1 MLLNLKSSPKSLNMK
16 GKRLLV
22 NGAGR
27 GNLGLMKAAKELGV
41 YTIVTGLAGPCKEL
55 ADKTYPE
62 VHPGH
67 PDEVLKVAELEHV
80 DGAAIT
86 CNDMG
91 LESVGRCNDVLH
103 LQGISEVVAKCAANK
118 LYMKE
123 KLVANGVRTARY
135 LNVYNETELNEAVSQ
150 LKLPVIIK
158 ATDLQGSRGI
168 CIVREQNEL
177 EVAYDEVMSL
187 THKDFCIV
195 EEFIEGIEFG
205 AQAFVYKGDVLFVL
219 PHGDETVMCKTAVP
233 VGHYM
238 PYKMGEALG
247 ADVDLQA
254 RKAIAALGLDNCAVN
269 IDFISRGDQAYI
281 IELTGRGGANGLT
294 DITGEYLGIDYY
306 EMMTVT
312 ALGGDPRAVFE
323 RRLAVP
329 RASISKMLISD
340 KSGIVKS
347 VKVQELPDT
356 EITLFIEAGSEVRAF
371 TNSNDDIG
379 QIVVWGKN
387 LEECNFKIDKAL
399 KAIIVELS

>member
-1 MLLNLKSSPKSLNMK
+1 MK

-27 GNLGLMKAAKELGV
+27 GNLGLMKAAKDLGV

-55 ADKTYPE
+55 AEKTYPD

-67 PDEVLKVAELEHV
+67 PDEVLKVAEQEHV
-80 DGAAIT
+80 DGVAIT

-91 LESVGRCNDVLH
+91 LESVGRCNDILH
-103 LQGISEVVAKCAANK
+103 LQGISEAVAKCAANK

-123 KLVANGVRTARY
+123 KLVANGVRTARFM
-135 LNVYNETELNEAVSQ
+135 NIHNEAELNEAVSQ
-150 LKLPVIIK
+150 LEFPVIVK

-168 CIVREQNEL
+168 CIVREKDKL
-177 EVAYDEVMSL
+177 KSAYEEVMSL

-195 EEFIEGIEFG
+195 EEFIEGVEFG
-205 AQAFVYKGDVLFVL
+205 AQAFVYKGEVLFVL

-238 PYKMGEALG
+238 PYTMSDALA

-269 IDFISRGDQAYI
+269 IDFISHSDQAYI

-294 DITGEYLGIDYY
+294 DITSKYFGIDYY
-306 EMMTVT
+306 KMIVVT
-312 ALGGDPRAVFE
+312 ALGGDPREIFAQ
-323 RRLAVP
+323 RLETP
-329 RASISKMLISD
+329 RAAVSKMLTSD
-340 KSGIVKS
+340 KSGIAKGVTVPS
-347 VKVQELPDT
+347 LPDT
-356 EITLFIEAGSEVRAF
+356 DITMFVGAGDEIRAF
-371 TNSNDDIG
+371 TNSNDDTG
-379 QIVVWGKN
+379 QIIVSGVD
-387 LEECNFKIDKAL
+387 LDECNQKIEQATKS
-399 KAIIVELS
+399 IVVEL

>member
-1 MLLNLKSSPKSLNMK
+1 MKKLLI
-16 GKRLLV
+16 

-27 GNLGLMKAAKELGV
+27 GNLGLMKAAKEMGV
-41 YTIVTGLAGPCKEL
+41 YAIVTGLEGPCKEL
-55 ADKTYPE
+55 ADKIYPD

-67 PDEVLKVAELEHV
+67 PDEVLKVAELEHI

-103 LQGISEVVAKCAANK
+103 LQGIKEEVAKCAANK

-123 KLVANGVRTARY
+123 KLVANGVRTARF
-135 LNVYNETELNEAVSQ
+135 LNIHSEAELNEAVKS
-150 LKLPVIIK
+150 LEFPVIVK

-168 CIVREQNEL
+168 CIVREEDEL
-177 EVAYDEVMSL
+177 TSAYDEVMSL

-195 EEFIEGIEFG
+195 EEFIEGTEFG
-205 AQAFVYKGDVLFVL
+205 AQAFVYKGEVLFVL

-238 PYKMGEALG
+238 PFPMSDVLA

-254 RKAIAALGLDNCAVN
+254 RKAISALGLDNCAVN
-269 IDFISRGDQAYI
+269 IDFISCDDKAYI

-294 DITGEYLGIDYY
+294 DITGEYFGIDYY
-306 EMMTVT
+306 KMMVLT
-312 ALGGDPRAVFE
+312 ALGGDPREIFSKK
-323 RRLAVP
+323 LTIP
-329 RASISKMLISD
+329 RASVSKMLTSN
-340 KSGIVKS
+340 KSGVAKS
-347 VKVQELPDT
+347 VFVPTLPDT
-356 EITLFIEAGSEVRAF
+356 DIIMFSQAGDEVRAF

-379 QIVVWGKN
+379 QIVVSGADLN
-387 LEECNFKIDKAL
+387 ECNRKIEV
-399 KAIIVELS
+399 AINSIKLGL

>member
-1 MLLNLKSSPKSLNMK
+1 MKKLLI
-16 GKRLLV
+16 

-27 GNLGLMKAAKELGV
+27 GNLGLMKAAKEMGV
-41 YTIVTGLAGPCKEL
+41 HTIVTGLEGPCKEL
-55 ADKTYPE
+55 ADKIYPE

-67 PDEVLKVAELEHV
+67 PDEVLEVAQKEKI

-103 LQGISEVVAKCAANK
+103 LQGIKEEVAKCAANK

-123 KLVANGVRTARY
+123 KLVANGVRTARFM
-135 LNVYNETELNEAVSQ
+135 NIHSEAELSDAVKS
-150 LKLPVIIK
+150 LEFPVIVK

-168 CIVREQNEL
+168 CIVRKEDKL
-177 EVAYDEVMSL
+177 KSAYDEVMSL

-195 EEFIEGIEFG
+195 EEFIGGTEFG
-205 AQAFVYKGDVLFVL
+205 AQAFVYKGEVLFVL

-238 PYKMGEALG
+238 PYSMSDALA

-269 IDFISRGDQAYI
+269 IDFISRADQAYI

-294 DITGEYLGIDYY
+294 DITGEYFGINYY
-306 EMMTVT
+306 KMMVVT
-312 ALGGDPRAVFE
+312 ALGGDPREIFAQ
-323 RRLAVP
+323 RLATP
-329 RASISKMLISD
+329 RASVSKMLTSD
-340 KSGIVKS
+340 KSGTVKS
-347 VKVQELPDT
+347 VTIPTLPDT
-356 EITLFIEAGSEVRAF
+356 DITMFIKARDEVRTF

-379 QIVVWGKN
+379 QIVVSGVNIKD
-387 LEECNFKIDKAL
+387 CNQKIKKAEKEL
-399 KAIIVELS
+399 KIEL

>member
-1 MLLNLKSSPKSLNMK
+1 M
-16 GKRLLV
+16 KRLLI

-27 GNLGLMKAAKELGV
+27 GNLGLIKSAKNMGV
-41 YTIVTGLAGPCKEL
+41 YTIVTGMAGPCHAF
-55 ADKTYPE
+55 ADKSYPE

-67 PDEVLKVAELEHV
+67 PDEVLEVAQQEKI

-103 LQGISEVVAKCAANK
+103 LQGIKEEVAKCAANK

-123 KLVANGVRTARY
+123 KLVANGVRTARFM
-135 LNVYNETELNEAVSQ
+135 NIHNEAELNDAVKS
-150 LKLPVIIK
+150 LEFPVIVK

-168 CIVREQNEL
+168 CIVREEDKL
-177 EVAYDEVMSL
+177 KSAYEEVMSL

-195 EEFIEGIEFG
+195 EEFIEGTEFG
-205 AQAFVYKGDVLFVL
+205 AQAFVYHGEVLFVL
-219 PHGDETVMCKTAVP
+219 PHGDETMMCKTAVP

-238 PYKMGEALG
+238 PYAMSDALA

-294 DITGEYLGIDYY
+294 DITSRYFGIDYY
-306 EMMTVT
+306 EMIVLT
-312 ALGGDPRAVFE
+312 ALGGDPREVYAKG
-323 RRLAVP
+323 LAAP
-329 RASISKMLISD
+329 RAVIYKMLTSD
-340 KSGIVKS
+340 KAGIAKS
-347 VKVQELPDT
+347 VTIPTLPDT
-356 EITLFIEAGSEVRAF
+356 DIIMFIKAGDEVRSF

-379 QIVVWGKN
+379 QVVVSGVD
-387 LEECNFKIDKAL
+387 LDECNQKIE
-399 KAIIVELS
+399 KAIQSINVELN

>member
-1 MLLNLKSSPKSLNMK
+1 MKKLLI
-16 GKRLLV
+16 

-27 GNLGLMKAAKELGV
+27 GNLGLMKAAKEMGV
-41 YTIVTGLAGPCKEL
+41 YTIVTGLEGPCKEL

-67 PDEVLKVAELEHV
+67 PDEVLEVAQQEKI

-91 LESVGRCNDVLH
+91 LESVGRCNDVLQ
-103 LQGISEVVAKCAANK
+103 LQGIKEKDAKCAVNK

-123 KLVANGVRTARY
+123 KLVANGVRTARFM
-135 LNVYNETELNEAVSQ
+135 NIHSEAELSDAVKI
-150 LKLPVIIK
+150 LEFPVIVK

-168 CIVREQNEL
+168 CIVREEDKL
-177 EVAYDEVMSL
+177 KSAYEEVMSL

-195 EEFIEGIEFG
+195 EEFIEGTEFG
-205 AQAFVYKGDVLFVL
+205 AQAFVYKGEVLFVL

-238 PYKMGEALG
+238 PYAMTDALA
-247 ADVDLQA
+247 ADVQLQA

-269 IDFISRGDQAYI
+269 IDFISRDDQAYI

-294 DITGEYLGIDYY
+294 DITGEYLGINYY
-306 EMMTVT
+306 KMMVVA
-312 ALGGDPRAVFE
+312 ALGGDPREVFSKK
-323 RRLAVP
+323 LSTP
-329 RASISKMLISD
+329 RASVSKMLTFD
-340 KSGIVKS
+340 RSGIAKS
-347 VKVQELPDT
+347 VSVPTLPDT
-356 EITLFIEAGSEVRAF
+356 EITMFIQAGDDVRAF

-379 QIVVWGKN
+379 QVVVSGVD
-387 LEECNFKIDKAL
+387 LDECNRKIEKAMAAL
-399 KAIIVELS
+399 KIEL

>member
-1 MLLNLKSSPKSLNMK
+1 MKKLLI
-16 GKRLLV
+16 

-27 GNLGLMKAAKELGV
+27 GNLGLIKAAKEMGV
-41 YTIVTGLAGPCKEL
+41 YTIVTGLEGPCKEL
-55 ADKTYPE
+55 ADKIYPE

-67 PDEVLKVAELEHV
+67 PDEVLEVAQREKI

-103 LQGISEVVAKCAANK
+103 LQGIKEEVAKCAANK

-123 KLVANGVRTARY
+123 KLVANGVRTARFM
-135 LNVYNETELNEAVSQ
+135 NIHSKAELNDAVKS
-150 LKLPVIIK
+150 LEFPVIVK

-168 CIVREQNEL
+168 CIVREEDKL
-177 EVAYDEVMSL
+177 KSAHEEVMSL

-195 EEFIEGIEFG
+195 EEFIEGTEFG
-205 AQAFVYKGDVLFVL
+205 AQAFVYKGEVLFVL

-238 PYKMGEALG
+238 PYTMSDALA

-269 IDFISRGDQAYI
+269 IDFISRDDQAYI

-294 DITGEYLGIDYY
+294 DITGVYFGINYY
-306 EMMTVT
+306 KMMVVT
-312 ALGGDPRAVFE
+312 ALGGDPRVIFSKK
-323 RRLAVP
+323 LSTP
-329 RASISKMLISD
+329 RSSVSKMLTSD
-340 KSGIVKS
+340 RSGIAKS
-347 VKVQELPDT
+347 VTITTLPDT
-356 EITLFIEAGSEVRAF
+356 DITMFIKAGDEVRAF

-379 QIVVWGKN
+379 QIVVSGDD
-387 LEECNFKIDKAL
+387 LDECNSKIEEAQM
-399 KAIIVELS
+399 AIIVELWS